1 MVVGNHSYNQTFTWI
16 TNKRENHHRR
26 VIDNFVLW
34 SWEHSKE
41 STFDQY
47 KRRYYWLEA
56 LTPNHILLGSSQP
69 YVEPINYENV
79 EVNYRTK
86 WRAVQAYTTLFWKRW
101 LSEYLPTLSPRTK
114 WTNKQQNFAVG
125 DLVIVRNKNTPKS
138 HWLLARIVAIYPGD
152 DGIIRTVK
160 IRKQSGEFVRSSQ
173 LLLLLEHSEQ
183 SVIWFGFTKYFS
195 NFLECQY
202 NIL

>member
-1 MVVGNHSYNQTFTWI
+1 M
-16 TNKRENHHRR
+16 KK
-26 VIDNFVLW
+26 L
-34 SWEHSKE
+34 
-41 STFDQY
+41 
-47 KRRYYWLEA
+47 
-56 LTPNHILLGSSQP
+56 
-69 YVEPINYENV
+69 
-79 EVNYRTK
+79 
-86 WRAVQAYTTLFWKRW
+86 QAYTSLFWKRW

-114 WTNKQQNFAVG
+114 WTKKQQNFAVG

-183 SVIWFGFTKYFS
+183 SVI
-195 NFLECQY
+195 
-202 NIL
+202 